1 MVVKKQRFFDMKIL
15 LTFDVEEFDYI
26 KDENEKFELSKQ
38 GLLSITNLLDKHK
51 IKATFFTTALF
62 AKKYSI
68 LIKNLEAKGHEIA
81 CHGYCHLDSY
91 LKDISKIKEA
101 KKEIE
106 SLGIKISGFRA
117 PRYELK
123 NTAGIGEF
131 GFIYDSSL
139 HPTWIPGRYFNFFKN
154 REIHK
159 IGNIIEVPLS
169 VLPITRLQIF
179 WLAFKNFGANYAKIF
194 TKINSLFSDYTM
206 LVFHPWEFINLK
218 NLKLKWYVKRKYGRE
233 LLNMLEN
240 YLLFCLKNKYKFETI
255 SNYLEKSV
263 K

>member
-1 MVVKKQRFFDMKIL
+1 MKIL
-15 LTFDVEEFDYI
+15 LTFDLEEFDSI

-38 GLLSITNLLDKHK
+38 GLLSIISLLDKYK

-62 AKKYSI
+62 AKKNPV
-68 LIKNLEAKGHEIA
+68 LIRKLDAEGHEIA

-91 LKDISKIKEA
+91 LKDLAKIKEA

-106 SLGIKISGFRA
+106 SLGIKIKGFRA
-117 PRYELK
+117 PRYEIKDIADLD
-123 NTAGIGEF
+123 EF
-131 GFIYDSSL
+131 GFVYDSSI
-139 HPTWIPGRYFNFFKN
+139 HPTWIPGRYFNFFKK

-159 IGNIIEVPLS
+159 IGKIIEIPLS

-179 WLAFKNFGANYAKIF
+179 WLAFKNFPLAYSKIF
-194 TKINSLFSDYTM
+194 TKLNALFSGYTL

-218 NLKLKWYVKRKYGRE
+218 NIKMKWYEKRKYGKE
-233 LLNMLEN
+233 LLDMLEN
-240 YLLFCLKNKYKFETI
+240 YIIFCLKNKYKFTTV
-255 SNYLEKSV
+255 SSYLDNYLAKSI